1 MPGISPNNFITPT
14 KILSSFYDK
23 GADLNESVIK
33 ILVKTMLLV
42 RLKIDRNEYSKNQ
55 PEAQVLALLK
65 KINEMN

>member
-14 KILSSFYDK
+14 KILSSFHVK